1 MILTRSV
8 FLLLLLCSCLP
19 EFCAAAEEVGL
30 GEHFLT
36 TLGLHRVADM
46 IATDSDHLAAAK
58 QGVLRVKSSKVQPTK
73 DGRGVEKR
81 ELEIALHAAGKDASS
96 SQKAVLTYIGEEV
109 DLQAPKTENI
119 TLFDRLQHHRWHDAP
134 GEVMILHQKIPARVG
149 EDFSSKVLKLPP
161 GTLRLLD
168 GTLQKRRLHAEWFAQ
183 EKGGE
188 AVAGDMAAELK
199 GADPLWAL
207 VLRMWLC
214 SHGYEKFAHEWTA
227 DSGTPVAAY
236 EAALVMHM
244 LSKHDSLSPVF
255 DPLVEKSLH
264 HTGTAGGLAL
274 GALCASVDCEH
285 GLICWY
291 ECKFV
296 HPKTGMSWEDWME
309 LAPAIPKCP
318 PYGLAC
324 RLSLAHQP
332 KAQAAG
338 SELLHRVLVE
348 MSLMEK

>member
-1 MILTRSV
+1 MILKSSV
-8 FLLLLLCSCLP
+8 CLLLLLCASLP
-19 EFCAAAEEVGL
+19 ELCPAAEAVSL

-36 TLGLHRVADM
+36 TVGLHRVADM
-46 IATDSDHLAAAK
+46 IATDSSHLTAAI
-58 QGVLRVKSSKVQPTK
+58 QGVLHVKSSKMQKTK

-81 ELEIALHAAGKDASS
+81 ELEIALRAGNKDATSP
-96 SQKAVLTYIGEEV
+96 QKAELTYIGEEV

-134 GEVMILHQKIPARVG
+134 GEVMILRKKIPSRVD
-149 EDFSSKVLKLPP
+149 EDFSSKVIKLPP

-168 GTLQKRRLHAEWFAQ
+168 GALQKRRQHAEWFAS

-188 AVAGDMAAELK
+188 TVAGAMAAELK

-214 SHGYEKFAHEWTA
+214 SHGNEKFAHEWTT
-227 DSGTPVAAY
+227 DSGTQVAAY

-244 LSKHDSLSPVF
+244 FAKHDSLSPVF

-274 GALCASVDCEH
+274 GALCASVSCEH

-324 RLSLAHQP
+324 RLSLAHHP
-332 KAQAAG
+332 KPQAAG

-348 MSLMEK
+348 MSLVEK